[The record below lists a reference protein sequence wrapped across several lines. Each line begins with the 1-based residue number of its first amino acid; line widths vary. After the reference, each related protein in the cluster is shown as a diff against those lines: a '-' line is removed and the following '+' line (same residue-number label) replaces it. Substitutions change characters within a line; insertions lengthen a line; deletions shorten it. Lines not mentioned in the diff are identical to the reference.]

1 MNHEVCIFT
10 VVISDTTST
19 SMWKNMT
26 QVNTPENP
34 TLSTRRSVK
43 FKGKDEEISDVEI
56 DRDRHGLHS
65 RAWGPFLEAPGNY
78 RAR

>member
-1 MNHEVCIFT
+1 MRFGFQTRLRGVQEVL
-10 VVISDTTST
+10 
-19 SMWKNMT
+19 NMT
-26 QVNTPENP
+26 EVNVSENL
-34 TLSTRRSVK
+34 TLLTRRSVK